1 MVRPERFELPTLW
14 FEAKCSIQLSYGR
27 VLNISVT
34 PITPGKVPATDAPVR
49 RSSVHS
55 WKFGMNMQEYAPRAN
70 REEHGATDLRLN
82 PRWSIHL
89 GPL

>member
-1 MVRPERFELPTLW
+1 
-14 FEAKCSIQLSYGR
+14 
-27 VLNISVT
+27 
-34 PITPGKVPATDAPVR
+34 
-49 RSSVHS
+49 
-55 WKFGMNMQEYAPRAN
+55 MNMQEYAPRAN